1 MLERPPITPQLLVVY
16 LVIGAFQLWMLFDA
30 FRRGSPFYWK
40 LLIFLIPLAAIIYF
54 FVFKLPELTGKRP
67 ALVRAPA
74 GPSLE
79 EIGELARQTPS
90 EQNKVAYADKL
101 AEQQRFPEA
110 IGRYRDVLR
119 SNRDSKEALHG
130 LARALL
136 QLGRPLEAI
145 EELATLMELQP
156 EFRDYTAALDYA
168 EALWQAGKQEDTI
181 GLLTGLVSVTKRIN
195 HRIALAHFSKERG
208 DSITARNE
216 LDLALSEFASLP
228 EPMRKREQRW
238 ADRARKQLAELN

>member
-1 MLERPPITPQLLVVY
+1 MFQPPPMTPQLLIVY

-30 FRRGSPFYWK
+30 FRRGAPFLWK

-54 FVFKLPELTGKRP
+54 FLIKLPELTGRRP
-67 ALVRAPA
+67 PASLAPP
-74 GPSLE
+74 GPTLE
-79 EIGELARQTPS
+79 DMAELARQTPS
-90 EQNKVAYADKL
+90 ELNKLAYADRL
-101 AEQQRFPEA
+101 AELGRFPEA

-119 SNRDSKEALHG
+119 QNRDSKEALHG

-136 QLGRPLEAI
+136 GLGRPLEAI

-195 HRIALAHFSKERG
+195 HRLALAHYSKERG

-228 EPMRKREQRW
+228 EATRKREQRW